1 MLSGETLGL
10 FLTLLTEV
18 HGLFNTSEFR
28 LASQEMVGI
37 MDGIDEGFFAW
48 ISLLFLSQKSCLVPC
63 HPQLPFTEASI
74 HQQAIFDLGGG
85 SFQLTFGVTTAA
97 GPSEFVHNLPS
108 AYLGTQ
114 FSPLSGK
121 VFILIFNCSYG

>member
-1 MLSGETLGL
+1 MLQPFLASPFEVYSL
-10 FLTLLTEV
+10 FS
-18 HGLFNTSEFR
+18 NSEFH

-48 ISLLFLSQKSCLVPC
+48 ISLLFLNQQSCLAAC
-63 HPQLPFTEASI
+63 HPQSPFTEATI

-85 SFQLTFGVTTAA
+85 SFQLTFGVTAA
-97 GPSEFVHNLPS
+97 AEPSEYVHNLPS

-121 VFILIFNCSYG
+121 VFIRFFYYSYEQKSSN